1 MPYVLHFYRMTY
13 KTYDMQE
20 YIFVHPEEWHSRKTH
35 SSGFFSFSS
44 FSIKKMSRSL
54 EALRLQPLG
63 RTTAVFS
70 MVLGFILAKTLCPQR
85 HSKVCFELLET
96 FWVTPKDLAI
106 NGCISLQSWE
116 IIKTLFYNTCFVR
129 FTLLVLQCRHTL
141 FPSVDSYTWRYWRN
155 YR

>member
-54 EALRLQPLG
+54 DALRLQPLG
-63 RTTAVFS
+63 EPPQCFLLPLHPGIK
-70 MVLGFILAKTLCPQR
+70 LGYL
-85 HSKVCFELLET
+85 V
-96 FWVTPKDLAI
+96 
-106 NGCISLQSWE
+106 NGC
-116 IIKTLFYNTCFVR
+116 
-129 FTLLVLQCRHTL
+129 
-141 FPSVDSYTWRYWRN
+141 
-155 YR
+155 

>member
-20 YIFVHPEEWHSRKTH
+20 YSFVHPEEWHSRKTH

>member
-141 FPSVDSYTWRYWRN
+141 FPSVDSYT
-155 YR
+155 

>member
-63 RTTAVFS
+63 EPI
-70 MVLGFILAKTLCPQR
+70 GKQR
-85 HSKVCFELLET
+85 IAYMMIT
-96 FWVTPKDLAI
+96 
-106 NGCISLQSWE
+106 
-116 IIKTLFYNTCFVR
+116 
-129 FTLLVLQCRHTL
+129 
-141 FPSVDSYTWRYWRN
+141 
-155 YR
+155 